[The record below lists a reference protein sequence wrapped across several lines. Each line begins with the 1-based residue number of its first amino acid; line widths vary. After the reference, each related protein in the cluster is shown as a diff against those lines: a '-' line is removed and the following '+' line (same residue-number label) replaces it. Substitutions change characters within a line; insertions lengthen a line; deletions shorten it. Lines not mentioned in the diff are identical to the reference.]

1 MKVITKVVISI
12 KDQLVIHSES
22 YDYDGPVALC
32 KGGGGSTSTTTTT
45 GEIDYEYN
53 RRMAAIAEQQQGLA
67 NEYAEFWREEY
78 KPLETA
84 QIEANMQLVDQ
95 QTDTERQKL
104 AAEGTQADTASLKS
118 EAERSLIGE
127 NTELA
132 REQIGLAREEIRSG
146 QPVMSEYYKQALQG
160 EDPNAAVGK
169 ARADVASG
177 FKGAEAGERR
187 ALGRLGVTG
196 QKQGQGAIRQR
207 FQEQAKA
214 TAFASTSAREGA
226 ESRNFQK
233 LSSATTTFKG
243 GLG

>member
-1 MKVITKVVISI
+1 
-12 KDQLVIHSES
+12 
-22 YDYDGPVALC
+22 
-32 KGGGGSTSTTTTT
+32 
-45 GEIDYEYN
+45 
-53 RRMAAIAEQQQGLA
+53 MASIAEQQQDLA

-84 QIEANMQLVDQ
+84 QIDANFDLVDQ

-104 AAEGTQADTASLKS
+104 AAEGTIADTTSLRS
-118 EAERSLIGE
+118 EADRELIRPG
-127 NTELA
+127 TELA
-132 REQIGLAREEIRSG
+132 KEQIGLARDEIKAG
-146 QPVMSEYYKQALQG
+146 TPVMSEFYKQALQG
-160 EDPNAAVGK
+160 EDPTAAVGK

-214 TAFASTSAREGA
+214 TAFASTEAREGV

-233 LSSATTTFKG
+233 LSSATSTFKG